1 MNISA
6 QTRWRLLIISLPSRS
21 ATPRMRIWRALKALG
36 AAVLRD
42 GVYLLPDSEAA
53 QRALAEQA
61 RAVVGSGGA
70 AHVLTLADVEPAQQ
84 RHFLALFDRGREYTR
99 LTEDMHRLRTG
110 LRRRRLAQGTKT
122 IRKLRR
128 KYEAIRA
135 TDYFAGPAAEHA
147 GQMLSE
153 AEAALAALMSP
164 GEPQPQAGQIARLD
178 GKAYRRRIWAT
189 RARPWVDRLAS
200 AWLIKRFIDP
210 KARLL
215 WLKNPKD
222 CPRNAL
228 GFDFD
233 GATFTHVGN
242 RVSFEVLLASFGLED
257 DKALARLGQLVHYL
271 DVGGVPVAEAR
282 GLEMVLTGARAQCRN
297 DDALLAEA
305 GKTFDHLYQ
314 AYSEE

>member
-1 MNISA
+1 
-6 QTRWRLLIISLPSRS
+6 
-21 ATPRMRIWRALKALG
+21 MRIWRALKALG

-53 QRALAEQA
+53 HRALAEQA
-61 RAVVGSGGA
+61 RAVIGSGGV
-70 AHVLTLADVEPAQQ
+70 AHVLTLADIEPVQQ
-84 RHFLALFDRGREYTR
+84 RHFLALFDRSHDYTQVA
-99 LTEDMHRLRTG
+99 ENLRKFRAG
-110 LRRRRLAQGTKT
+110 LSRRRRLQAIKAMKQ
-122 IRKLRR
+122 LRR
-128 KYEAIRA
+128 EYEAIHA
-135 TDYFAGPAAEHA
+135 VDYFPGPAAEQA

-153 AEAALAALMSP
+153 AETALAALMSP

-178 GKAYRRRIWAT
+178 SKDYRRRAWAT
-189 RARPWVDRLAS
+189 RARPWVDRLSS
-200 AWLIKRFIDP
+200 AWLIRRFIDP
-210 KARLL
+210 KARFR

-222 CPRNAL
+222 CPRNVL

-233 GATFTHVGN
+233 GATFTHVGA
-242 RVSFEVLLASFGLED
+242 RVTFEVLLASFGLED

-282 GLEMVLTGARAQCRN
+282 GLEMVLTGARAQCRD

-305 GKTFDHLYQ
+305 GKTFDYLYQ